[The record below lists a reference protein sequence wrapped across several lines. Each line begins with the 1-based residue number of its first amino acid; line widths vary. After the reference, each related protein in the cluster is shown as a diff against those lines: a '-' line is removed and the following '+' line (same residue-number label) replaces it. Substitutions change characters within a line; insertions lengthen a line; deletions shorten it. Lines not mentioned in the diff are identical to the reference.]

1 MSSLVFICA
10 PVKSKM
16 GACGMYNIQECKRTS
31 PGCNGSASKNVGSAA
46 SAWSAL
52 GLLLFA
58 PWAQTTILEGN
69 LLVK

>member
-1 MSSLVFICA
+1 MSSLVLICV

-16 GACGMYNIQECKRTS
+16 GACGVYSIHECRQTC

-52 GLLLFA
+52 ALLLFA
-58 PWAQTTILEGN
+58 PWGQTAILEGS

>member
-10 PVKSKM
+10 PVKSKT
-16 GACGMYNIQECKRTS
+16 GACGVYSIHECSHTS
-31 PGCNGSASKNVGSAA
+31 PGCNGTGSKNVGSAV
-46 SAWSAL
+46 SAWSVL

-58 PWAQTTILEGN
+58 FWGQTAILEGS